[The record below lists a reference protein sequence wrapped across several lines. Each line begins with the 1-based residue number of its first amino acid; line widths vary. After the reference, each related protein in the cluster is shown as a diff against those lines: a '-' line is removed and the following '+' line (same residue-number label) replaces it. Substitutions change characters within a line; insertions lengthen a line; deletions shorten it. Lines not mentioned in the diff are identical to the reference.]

1 MEFVWMIISFGW
13 FSVFLGLP
21 VLLYMTV
28 ITVLF
33 FCLFIIGRLGRYQL
47 KQTGPM
53 STPKAWL
60 CEPMS

>member
-13 FSVFLGLP
+13 FLVFLGLP

-33 FCLFIIGRLGRYQL
+33 FFVFL
-47 KQTGPM
+47 
-53 STPKAWL
+53 
-60 CEPMS
+60 

>member
-33 FCLFIIGRLGRYQL
+33 FVFL
-47 KQTGPM
+47 
-53 STPKAWL
+53 
-60 CEPMS
+60 